1 MFRYI
6 LKRILFFIPTLIV
19 ISLISF
25 VISLNAPGDPVEV
38 MMQGSADVQ
47 NANQEIGEKQY
58 LQKRHEL
65 GLDLPVFYFALGS
78 LAKPDTLYRVHK
90 PVERKM
96 LKKMIAEYGNWK
108 YIQSYFL
115 SLKKLE
121 KAFYNVKTTDEKSQ
135 DLYIKTQIKLSELKG
150 NYEYKY
156 ISINI
161 DTLKS
166 TFQKHTDF
174 SSCLQH
180 LNEVKNC
187 IELVKNN
194 PQKWK
199 NYIPSIHFYGFKNQY
214 HRWLSR
220 FIQGDFGYSYQ
231 DKRPV
236 REKIPEAIRWSLIIS
251 LISIIIAYSI
261 SIPLGV
267 HSATHR
273 NSLSDRIATVGV
285 FTLYSLPPFWIATM
299 LIIFFAGGDYLHW
312 FPASGVQ
319 DTMHNPSWSFMKR
332 LNDWIWHLCLP
343 VFCITYTSFAF
354 ISRQMRVG
362 MLENIRQDYVRTA
375 RAKGLTEKSV
385 IWKHAF
391 RNSIIPIITLLGNV
405 LPTLISGS
413 VIIETIF
420 SIPGMGKLS
429 FNAIHARDYPT
440 IIAVFT
446 LSGFLTLLGML
457 LSDILYALVDPRI
470 SFSKK

>member
-6 LKRILFFIPTLIV
+6 LKRLLLFIPTLIV

-38 MMQGSADVQ
+38 MMQGSADLQ

-78 LAKPDTLYRVHK
+78 LAKPDTLYRIHK
-90 PVERKM
+90 PAERKM

-115 SLKKLE
+115 ALKKLE
-121 KAFYNVKTTDEKSQ
+121 KTFHSTKTTDEKSQ
-135 DLYIKTQIKLSELKG
+135 DLYIKTQIKLSELKA

-156 ISINI
+156 IVINI
-161 DTLKS
+161 DTLQNI
-166 TFQKHTDF
+166 FEKHPDF
-174 SSCLQH
+174 SPCLQQ
-180 LNEVKNC
+180 LNEVKAR
-187 IELVKNN
+187 IENVKSH

-214 HRWLSR
+214 HRWLFH

-236 REKIPEAIRWSLIIS
+236 REKIPEAIQWSLVIS

-273 NSLSDRIATVGV
+273 NSLSDRIATISV

-319 DTMHNPSWSFMKR
+319 DTMHNSNWSFMKR

-343 VFCITYTSFAF
+343 IFCVTYTSFAF

-375 RAKGLTEKSV
+375 RAKGLPEKSV

>member
-6 LKRILFFIPTLIV
+6 LKRLLFFIPTLIV
-19 ISLISF
+19 ISLVAF
-25 VISLNAPGDPVEV
+25 VVSLNAPGDPVEV

-47 NANQEIGEKQY
+47 NANQEVGEKQY

-78 LAKPDTLYRVHK
+78 IAKPDTLYRIHK
-90 PVERKM
+90 PSERKM
-96 LKKMIAEYGNWK
+96 LKRMIAEYGNWK
-108 YIQSYFL
+108 AIQSYFL

-121 KAFYNVKTTDEKSQ
+121 KTFYSTKTTDEKSQ
-135 DLYIKTQIKLSELKG
+135 DLYIKTQIKLSELKS

-156 ISINI
+156 IKINI
-161 DTLKS
+161 DTLHNI
-166 TFQKHTDF
+166 FAKHTDF
-174 SSCLQH
+174 SPCLQA
-180 LNEVKNC
+180 LNEVKKH
-187 IELVKNN
+187 IEFVKNN

-199 NYIPSIHFYGFKNQY
+199 NYIPSIHFYGIHNQY
-214 HRWLSR
+214 HRWLFR

-236 REKIPEAIRWSLIIS
+236 REKIPEAIRWSLVIS
-251 LISIIIAYSI
+251 LISIIIAYSV

-267 HSATHR
+267 YSATHR
-273 NSLSDRIATVGV
+273 NTLPDRIATVGV

-319 DTMHNPSWSFMKR
+319 DTMHNSSWSFMKR
-332 LNDWIWHLCLP
+332 LNDWAWHLSLP
-343 VFCITYTSFAF
+343 IFCVTYTSFAF

-375 RAKGLTEKSV
+375 RAKGLSETTV

-405 LPTLISGS
+405 LPSLISGS

-440 IIAVFT
+440 IVAVFT

>member
-6 LKRILFFIPTLIV
+6 LKRILFFVPTLIV

-65 GLDLPVFYFALGS
+65 GLDLPVFYFS
-78 LAKPDTLYRVHK
+78 LASMAKPDTLYRIHK
-90 PVERKM
+90 PSERKM
-96 LKKMIAEYGNWK
+96 LKKMIAEYGNWQT
-108 YIQSYFL
+108 IQQYFL
-115 SLKKLE
+115 ALKKLE
-121 KAFYNVKTTDEKSQ
+121 KTFYNLKPSDEKSQ
-135 DLYIKTQIKLSELKG
+135 DLYIKTQIKFSELKS

-156 ISINI
+156 IKINI
-161 DTLKS
+161 DTLENV
-166 TFQKHTDF
+166 FRKHADF
-174 SSCLQH
+174 STCIQKLE
-180 LNEVKNC
+180 EVKTC
-187 IELVKNN
+187 IQEVKTHS
-194 PQKWK
+194 QRWK

-220 FIQGDFGYSYQ
+220 FISGDFGYSYQ

-236 REKIPEAIRWSLIIS
+236 REKIPEAVRWSFIIS
-251 LISIIIAYSI
+251 LISVSLAYTI

-273 NSLSDRIATVGV
+273 NSLSDRITTVVV

-299 LIIFFAGGDYLHW
+299 LIMFFAGGDYLHW

-319 DTMHNPSWSFMKR
+319 DTMHNKDWSFIKR

-375 RAKGLTEKSV
+375 RAKGLSEKTV
-385 IWKHAF
+385 VWKHAF

>member
-6 LKRILFFIPTLIV
+6 LNRVGLFIPTLIA
-19 ISLISF
+19 ISFISF

-65 GLDLPVFYFALGS
+65 GLDLPVFYFS
-78 LAKPDTLYRVHK
+78 LSSIAKPDTLYRIHK
-90 PVERKM
+90 PTERKM
-96 LKKMIAEYGNWK
+96 LKKMIAEYGNWQ
-108 YIQSYFL
+108 YIEKYFL
-115 SLKKLE
+115 TLKKFE
-121 KAFYNVKTTDEKSQ
+121 KAFYNTKTSDEKSQ
-135 DLYIKTQIKLSELKG
+135 ELYIKTQIKLSELKS

-156 ISINI
+156 IKINL
-161 DTLKS
+161 DTLENIFK
-166 TFQKHTDF
+166 KHADF
-174 SSCLQH
+174 SNAVLY
-180 LNEVKNC
+180 LNELRTAIENVKAH
-187 IELVKNN
+187 
-194 PQKWK
+194 PQRWK
-199 NYIPSIHFYGFKNQY
+199 NYIPRIHWYGHKNQY
-214 HRWLSR
+214 HRWLIN
-220 FIQGDFGYSYQ
+220 FIKGDFGYSYQ

-236 REKIPEAIRWSLIIS
+236 REKIPEAVQWSLIIS
-251 LISIIIAYSI
+251 FISVLLAYSI

-273 NSLSDRIATVGV
+273 NSLSDRIATIGV

-299 LIIFFAGGDYLHW
+299 LIIFFAGGDYFHW

-319 DTMHNPSWSFMKR
+319 DTMHSKDWSFLKR

-343 VFCITYTSFAF
+343 IFCVTYSSFAF

-375 RAKGLTEKSV
+375 RAKGLSEKTV

-405 LPTLISGS
+405 LPLLISGS

-420 SIPGMGKLS
+420 SIPGMGRLS

-457 LSDILYALVDPRI
+457 LSDILYVLVDPRI

>member
-1 MFRYI
+1 MFKYI

-65 GLDLPVFYFALGS
+65 GLDLPVFYFALS
-78 LAKPDTLYRVHK
+78 TMAKPDTLYRIHK
-90 PVERKM
+90 PSERKM
-96 LKKMIAEYGNWK
+96 LKKMIVEYGNWK
-108 YIQSYFL
+108 YIREYFL
-115 SLKKLE
+115 SLKRLE
-121 KAFYNVKTTDEKSQ
+121 KTFYAIKVSDEKSQ
-135 DLYIKTQIKLSELKG
+135 ELYTKTQIKLSELKS

-156 ISINI
+156 IKINI
-161 DTLKS
+161 DTIERI
-166 TFQKHTDF
+166 FRKHADF
-174 SSCLQH
+174 KVCLQP
-180 LNEVKNC
+180 LDEVKAR
-187 IELVKNN
+187 IETVKSH
-194 PQKWK
+194 PQRWK
-199 NYIPSIHFYGFKNQY
+199 NYIPSIHFYGLKNQY

-220 FIQGDFGYSYQ
+220 FVRGDFGYSYQ
-231 DKRPV
+231 DKRPIH
-236 REKIPEAIRWSLIIS
+236 EKIPEAIQWSLVIS
-251 LISIIIAYSI
+251 LISIILAYTI

-267 HSATHR
+267 YSATHR
-273 NSLSDRIATVGV
+273 NSLPDRIATVVV

-319 DTMHNPSWSFMKR
+319 DTMHSKDWPLLKR
-332 LNDWIWHLCLP
+332 LNDWAWHLCLP
-343 VFCITYTSFAF
+343 IFCVTYTSFAF

-375 RAKGLTEKSV
+375 RAKGLSEKQV
-385 IWKHAF
+385 IWKHTF

-405 LPTLISGS
+405 LPMLISGS
-413 VIIETIF
+413 VIVETIF

-440 IIAVFT
+440 IVAVFT
-446 LSGFLTLLGML
+446 LSGILTLLGIL
-457 LSDILYALVDPRI
+457 LSDILYAVVDPRI

>member
-47 NANQEIGEKQY
+47 NANQEVGEKQY

-65 GLDLPVFYFALGS
+65 GLDLPVFYFS
-78 LAKPDTLYRVHK
+78 LASMAKPDTLYRIHK
-90 PVERKM
+90 PSERKM
-96 LKKMIAEYGNWK
+96 LRKMIAEYGNWQA
-108 YIQSYFL
+108 IQSYFL

-121 KAFYNVKTTDEKSQ
+121 KTFYNIKTTDEKSQ

-156 ISINI
+156 IKINI
-161 DTLKS
+161 DTLQNI
-166 TFQKHTDF
+166 FQKHTDF
-174 SSCLQH
+174 SPCLQH
-180 LNEVKNC
+180 LNEVNTCIQFVKKNP
-187 IELVKNN
+187 K
-194 PQKWK
+194 QWK

-214 HRWLSR
+214 HRWLSH
-220 FIQGDFGYSYQ
+220 FIRGDFGYSYQ

-251 LISIIIAYSI
+251 LISVILAYSI

-267 HSATHR
+267 HSAIHR

-299 LIIFFAGGDYLHW
+299 LIMFFAGGDYLHW

-319 DTMHNPSWSFMKR
+319 DTMHNKDWSFMKR

-343 VFCITYTSFAF
+343 IFCITYTSFAF

-375 RAKGLTEKSV
+375 RAKGLSEKNV

-391 RNSIIPIITLLGNV
+391 RNSVIPIITLLGNV
-405 LPTLISGS
+405 LPALISGS